1 MTSHPTCA
9 AVPTIVNKKTHYP
22 AIPAIPSVAA
32 NNMAS
37 EAAAKPT
44 GPVVA
49 EAHQVDTFHP
59 PQKMLDK
66 HPSKPHLNGLEEYQ
80 QLYKESITQP
90 SQFWGRLAREL
101 LTWQRDFQTVQSGS
115 LANGDV
121 AWFLE
126 GQLNASYNCVD
137 RHAFADPDRV
147 AIIYEADEPT
157 DGRNVTYGELLRD
170 VSQVA
175 HVLKNMGVRKG
186 DTVGIYMPMV
196 PEALVALLACARIGA
211 VHSVV
216 FAGFSADSLRDRVID
231 AESKVVITS
240 DEGKRGGK
248 LIGTKK
254 IVDEALRQCPD
265 VKNVLVFKRT
275 GADIPMTPGRDVWWH
290 EEVEKWPSYIAPEP
304 MNSEDPLFLLY
315 TSGSTGKPKGM
326 MHTTGGYLLGAATT
340 AKYVF
345 DIHPGD
351 RFFCGGDVGWI
362 TGHTYVVYAPLLLGV
377 ATVVFEGTP
386 AYPNFSR
393 YWDIIEQQKVT
404 QFYVAPT
411 ALRLLKRAGD
421 HHVRNE
427 MKHLRVLGSVGEP
440 IAAEVWKWYFEVV
453 GKEEAQILDTYW
465 QTETGSHVITPLA
478 GVTPTKPGS
487 ASLPFFGIEPSI
499 IDPVSGEEIHG
510 NDVEGVLAFKQP
522 WPSMARTVWGA
533 HKRYRDT
540 YLNVYKGYY
549 FTGDG
554 AGRDHEGFYW
564 IRGRVDDVV
573 NVSGHRLSTAEIEA
587 ALIEHN
593 AIAEAAVVGVADELT
608 GQAVNAFVAIKDG
621 NEPSDALRKEFILQV
636 RRSIG
641 PFAAPKAVFIVPD
654 LPKTRSGKIMRRIL
668 RKILAGEE
676 DQLGDITTLSD
687 PSVVEKII
695 ATVHESKKK

>member
-1 MTSHPTCA
+1 MSEGK
-9 AVPTIVNKKTHYP
+9 VK
-22 AIPAIPSVAA
+22 PS
-32 NNMAS
+32 S
-37 EAAAKPT
+37 
-44 GPVVA
+44 PVVA
-49 EAHQVDTFHP
+49 EAHDVDTFHP
-59 PQKMLDK
+59 PQKMFAK
-66 HPSKPHLNGLEEYQ
+66 HPSKPHISGLDEYKK
-80 QLYKESITQP
+80 LYDESIKEP
-90 SQFWGRLAREL
+90 NKFWGRMAREL
-101 LTWQRDFQTVQSGS
+101 LTWQKDFETVHSGS
-115 LANGDV
+115 FAGGDN

-137 RHAFADPDRV
+137 RHAIKNPDKP
-147 AIIYEADEPT
+147 AIIYEADETT
-157 DGRNVTYGELLRD
+157 DGRTLTYAELLRE
-170 VSQVA
+170 VCKTA
-175 HVLKNMGVRKG
+175 YVLKQMGVKKG
-186 DTVGIYMPMV
+186 DTVAIYLPMI
-196 PEALVALLACARIGA
+196 PEAVIAFLACSRIGA

-216 FAGFSADSLRDRVID
+216 FAGFSSDSLRDRVID
-231 AESKVVITS
+231 AQSKVVITS

-254 IVDEALRQCPD
+254 IVDDALKQCPD
-265 VKNVLVFKRT
+265 VTHCLVYRRT
-275 GADIPMTPGRDVWWH
+275 GADVPMTKGRDWWWH

-315 TSGSTGKPKGM
+315 TSGSTGKPKGV
-326 MHTTGGYLLGAATT
+326 MHSTAGYLLGAAATG
-340 AKYVF
+340 KYVF
-345 DIHPGD
+345 DIHD
-351 RFFCGGDVGWI
+351 SDKFFCGGDVGWI

-393 YWDIIEQQKVT
+393 YWDVIEKHEVT

-421 HHVRNE
+421 EHVKAP

-440 IAAEVWKWYFEVV
+440 IAAEVWKWYFETV
-453 GKEEAQILDTYW
+453 GKEEAHVIDTYW
-465 QTETGSHVITPLA
+465 QTETGSHVIAPLA

-487 ASLPFFGIEPSI
+487 ASLPFFGIEPAI

-533 HKRYRDT
+533 HKRYMDT

-554 AGRDHEGFYW
+554 AGRDHEGYYW

-587 ALIEHN
+587 ALIEHH
-593 AIAEAAVVGVADELT
+593 AVAEAAVVGINDELT
-608 GQAVNAFVAIKDG
+608 GQAVNAFVALKDG
-621 NEPSDALRKEFILQV
+621 NEISDALKKDLILQV
-636 RRSIG
+636 RKSIG
-641 PFAAPKAVFIVPD
+641 PFAAPKAIFVVPD

-676 DQLGDITTLSD
+676 DQLGDISTLSD

-695 ATVHESKKK
+695 NTVHNARKN

>member
-1 MTSHPTCA
+1 MSEG
-9 AVPTIVNKKTHYP
+9 AVK
-22 AIPAIPSVAA
+22 PS
-32 NNMAS
+32 N
-37 EAAAKPT
+37 
-44 GPVVA
+44 PVVI

-59 PQKMLDK
+59 PQKMFD
-66 HPSKPHLNGLEEYQ
+66 SLEEYQ
-80 QLYKESITQP
+80 TLYKESITEP
-90 SQFWGRLAREL
+90 EKFWARLAREL
-101 LTWQRDFQTVQSGS
+101 LTWQRDFQTVHAGT
-115 LANGDV
+115 LINGDNS
-121 AWFLE
+121 WFLE

-137 RHAFADPDRV
+137 RHAIKNPDKP
-147 AIIYEADEPT
+147 AILYEADEEGE
-157 DGRNVTYGELLRD
+157 GRTLSYGELLRE
-170 VSQVA
+170 VCKVA
-175 HVLKNMGVRKG
+175 NVLKQMGVKKG
-186 DTVGIYMPMV
+186 DTVAIYLPMI
-196 PEALVALLACARIGA
+196 PEALIAFLACARIGA

-216 FAGFSADSLRDRVID
+216 FAGFSSDSLRDRVID
-231 AESKVVITS
+231 AQSKVVITT

-254 IVDEALRQCPD
+254 IVDDALKQCPD
-265 VKNVLVFKRT
+265 VTHCLVYKRT
-275 GADIPMTPGRDVWWH
+275 GAEVPMTPGRDWWWH
-290 EEVEKWPSYIAPEP
+290 EEVEKWPAYIAPEP

-315 TSGSTGKPKGM
+315 TSGSTGKPKGV
-326 MHTTGGYLLGAATT
+326 MHSTAGYLLGAAATG
-340 AKYVF
+340 KYVF
-345 DIHPGD
+345 DIHD
-351 RFFCGGDVGWI
+351 NDKFFCGGDVGWI

-393 YWDIIEQQKVT
+393 YWDVIEKHEVT

-421 HHVRNE
+421 QHVKSQ

-440 IAAEVWKWYFEVV
+440 IAAEVWKWYFEIV
-453 GKEEAQILDTYW
+453 GKEEAHVVD
-465 QTETGSHVITPLA
+465 TGSHVITPLA

-487 ASLPFFGIEPSI
+487 ASLPFFGIEPAI

-533 HKRYRDT
+533 HKRYMDT

-554 AGRDHEGFYW
+554 AGRDHEGYYW

-587 ALIEHN
+587 ALIEHH
-593 AIAEAAVVGVADELT
+593 AVAEAAVVGINDELT

-621 NEPSDALRKEFILQV
+621 NQINDQLKKDLILQV
-636 RRSIG
+636 RKSIG
-641 PFAAPKAVFIVPD
+641 PFAAPKAIFVVPD

-676 DQLGDITTLSD
+676 DQLGDTSTLSD
-687 PSVVEKII
+687 PSVVDKII
-695 ATVHESKKK
+695 ENVQSSRKK